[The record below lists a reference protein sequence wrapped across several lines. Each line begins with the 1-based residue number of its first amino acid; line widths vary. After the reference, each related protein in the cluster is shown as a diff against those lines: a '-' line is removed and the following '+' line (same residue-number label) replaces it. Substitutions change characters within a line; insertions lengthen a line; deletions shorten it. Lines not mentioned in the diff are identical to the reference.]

1 MIKKTLGGKMREL
14 TAEQIQKNYDS
25 LINTIQLHIT
35 GDRKEKVLKMYEDMK
50 DRFMMAPASAKEHY
64 HNAMYGGYVDH
75 ILRVVDLSLKVKE
88 LWEKHYHCVICA
100 VVGFVLGAIIL

>member
-64 HNAMYGGYVDH
+64 HNVWWLCRPYFKSCRFIFESKRIMGTE
-75 ILRVVDLSLKVKE
+75 RV
-88 LWEKHYHCVICA
+88 
-100 VVGFVLGAIIL
+100 

>member
-35 GDRKEKVLKMYEDMK
+35 GDRKEKVLKK
-50 DRFMMAPASAKEHY
+50 K
-64 HNAMYGGYVDH
+64 
-75 ILRVVDLSLKVKE
+75 
-88 LWEKHYHCVICA
+88 
-100 VVGFVLGAIIL
+100 

>member
-35 GDRKEKVLKMYEDMK
+35 
-50 DRFMMAPASAKEHY
+50 
-64 HNAMYGGYVDH
+64 
-75 ILRVVDLSLKVKE
+75 VK
-88 LWEKHYHCVICA
+88 A
-100 VVGFVLGAIIL
+100 VKKK